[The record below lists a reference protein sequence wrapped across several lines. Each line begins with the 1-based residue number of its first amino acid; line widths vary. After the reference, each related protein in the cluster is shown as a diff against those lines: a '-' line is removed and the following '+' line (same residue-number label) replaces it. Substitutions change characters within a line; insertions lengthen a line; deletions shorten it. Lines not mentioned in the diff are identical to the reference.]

1 MFINSYFSFEYMWC
15 DGVTF
20 INPISIPA
28 RTYMK
33 FCLLWTQKQL
43 KDSDLIPSTPTAL
56 YPLNTNI
63 ISTWKMIYRRLL
75 RVYAHLHVNHKA
87 DFDKIGVLG
96 MVIQCMLRRF
106 ILYGIESGLTSKK
119 ELEPVK
125 RILKKIQKEFRANQS
140 E

>member
-1 MFINSYFSFEYMWC
+1 MWC

-33 FCLLWTQKQL
+33 FCLLWIQKQL
-43 KDSDLIPSTPTAL
+43 KDPEIIPSTPTTIL
-56 YPLNTNI
+56 YPQNI
-63 ISTWKMIYRRLL
+63 ILTWKMMYRRLL
-75 RVYAHLHVNHKA
+75 RVYAHLYVNHKA

-96 MVIQCMLRRF
+96 SMIHCMLRRF

-125 RILKKIQKEFRANQS
+125 GIFKRIQKEFRSNKLQ
-140 E
+140 